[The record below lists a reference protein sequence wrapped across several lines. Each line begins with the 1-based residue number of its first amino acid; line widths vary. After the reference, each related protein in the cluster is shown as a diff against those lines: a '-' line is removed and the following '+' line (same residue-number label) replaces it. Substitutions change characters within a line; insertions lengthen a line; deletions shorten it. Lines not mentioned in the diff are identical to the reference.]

1 MKKNLNEMCAP
12 VAHFSFTFLTTENPI
27 EMLIM
32 AANKKLTCTA
42 LFALLT
48 FTTVGCVNSEP
59 KSATPVAP
67 KTEKATAES
76 KELSVKETITKPDY
90 NRPDFKQAQ
99 QFSFIETSQ
108 AANVFSVTDSYTP
121 ERGYGFDLNTRI
133 NSESKPFYFSAQA
146 PEGNY
151 RVTIEFGHPSL
162 ASSNTVKAESRRLY
176 LQDVTTAAGEFV
188 TRSFIVNIRT
198 ANLTAPEKNAPG
210 GVNVLLKSRE
220 KDTLHWDN
228 KLTLEFNGTAPQVR
242 SVKIEKID
250 APTIYLVGDSTVTD
264 QPYEPAASW
273 GQMLPVFFNSEVAVS
288 NHAESGETMKSFMT
302 ELRLAKVLETIK
314 KGDYLFIQFGHN
326 DQKKQW
332 PQTYVEAET
341 TYRDYLKVF
350 IAEAKLRGATPVL
363 ITSMQRRKFDKAG
376 KIENTHGKYPEA
388 VRAVAKE
395 MKVALIDLDPMSV
408 KLYEALGVEKA
419 PLAFNDGGKDATH
432 HNNYGAYQLAK
443 CVVQGIRTAKL
454 PLASQLV
461 KDLPV
466 YDPSHPDPVESF
478 NLSASPIA
486 SSVRPAGN

>member
-1 MKKNLNEMCAP
+1 MN
-12 VAHFSFTFLTTENPI
+12 
-27 EMLIM
+27 
-32 AANKKLTCTA
+32 ANKNLTCTA
-42 LFALLT
+42 LLALLT
-48 FTTVGCVNSEP
+48 FTNVSCTNSEP
-59 KSATPVAP
+59 KQTVSKNPQPASGT
-67 KTEKATAES
+67 
-76 KELSVKETITKPDY
+76 KELKVNEAFNKPDY
-90 NRPDFKQAQ
+90 KRPDFTQAQ
-99 QFSFIETSQ
+99 HFSFIETSQ
-108 AANVFSVTDSYTP
+108 VTNTFFVTDAYTP
-121 ERGYGFDLNTRI
+121 ERGYGFDVNTRV
-133 NSESKPFYFSAQA
+133 NSEGKAFYFSVQV

-151 RVTIEFGHPSL
+151 RVTLEFGHPSL

-176 LQDVTTAAGEFV
+176 LQDVTTTASEYV
-188 TRSFIVNIRT
+188 TRSFTVNIRT

-210 GVNVLLKSRE
+210 GVSVLLKSRE
-220 KDTLHWDN
+220 KDTLHWDD

-242 SVKIEKID
+242 SVTIEKVD

-273 GQMLPVFFNSEVAVS
+273 GQMLPVFCNGDIAIA
-288 NHAESGETMKSFMT
+288 NHAESGETMKSFIT

-443 CVVQGIRTAKL
+443 CVVQAIRAAKL
-454 PLASQLV
+454 PLAAQLV

-466 YDPSHPDPVESF
+466 YDPSHPDPVERF

-486 SSVRPAGN
+486 SSIRPAGN